1 MLLIML
7 VLAVFVLG
15 HRHFVCFASNMIF
28 VRSSMFFLFEWHEF
42 HAAFRTIAGMI
53 HHDFG
58 MHRARVFLSLLV
70 LVIVIVLVARA
81 IGVNRPYL
89 CNRDERYRARD

>member
-1 MLLIML
+1 MGQMRRMSLSIG
-7 VLAVFVLG
+7 FQ
-15 HRHFVCFASNMIF
+15 RY
-28 VRSSMFFLFEWHEF
+28 EF